1 MLSFGTDGVRGVAL
15 EELTPHLVR
24 DLVRATVRV
33 LGVPA
38 VVAGRDTRESGPALE
53 RAVVE
58 GCAIEGVP
66 VHLLGVAPTPAVA
79 FACERSD
86 MAGIAITASHNPW
99 TDNGI
104 KVFAPGGTK
113 LSDDDQVEIERVWHS
128 LSSEPTAVGIGTVHD
143 ASAVLGEYVEHRM
156 SVAGPDALAG
166 LRIAVDC
173 AHGAMHEVAPR
184 VLRAC
189 GAEVTVL
196 AASPDGRNINRGCGA
211 TDPAA
216 LIAAVRA
223 GGLDAGIA
231 LDGDGDR
238 LVVVAADGS
247 LLDGDAVVAAA
258 AADLVAR
265 GLLRNRAVAVTV
277 MSNLG
282 FHRAMAELDVDVVV
296 TPVGDRG
303 ILTALAE
310 YDLVL
315 GGEQSGHIVHAAHAT
330 TGDGLLA
337 AVLFL
342 ESVVR
347 NYGTVV
353 TAASVMERWPQVLLN
368 VRTSGRVDDP
378 LAGIG
383 ESLVVAENALAGD
396 GRILVRSSGTEPVVR
411 VMVEAPTIDLADSVA
426 RTVASAVAS
435 AHGGTVETSH

>member
-1 MLSFGTDGVRGVAL
+1 MLRFGTDGVRGVAL
-15 EELTPHLVR
+15 EELTAPLVR

-38 VVAGRDTRESGPALE
+38 VFVGRDTRESGRVLE

-79 FACERSD
+79 FACERTD
-86 MAGIAITASHNPW
+86 RAGIAITASHNPW
-99 TDNGI
+99 SDNGV

-128 LSSEPTAVGIGTVHD
+128 LGAEPTAVGIGTVHD
-143 ASAVLGEYVEHRM
+143 ASAVLEEYAGHRM

-173 AHGAMHEVAPR
+173 AHGAMHELAPR
-184 VLRAC
+184 VLRGC
-189 GAEVTVL
+189 GAEVTVF
-196 AASPDGRNINRGCGA
+196 AASPDGRNINHECGA
-211 TDPAA
+211 TSPEALAA
-216 LIAAVRA
+216 LVRA
-223 GGLDAGIA
+223 EGLDAGVA
-231 LDGDGDR
+231 FDGDGDR

-247 LLDGDAVVAAA
+247 LLDGDAIVAAA
-258 AADLVAR
+258 AADLAAR

-282 FHRAMAELDVDVVV
+282 FHRAMADLGIDVVV

-303 ILTALAE
+303 ILAALAE
-310 YDLVL
+310 HDLVL

-347 NYGTVV
+347 GYGSVAG
-353 TAASVMERWPQVLLN
+353 AASVMERWPQVLLN
-368 VRTSGRVDDP
+368 VRTTARVEDP
-378 LAGIG
+378 LDGITDV
-383 ESLVVAENALAGD
+383 LTDAEAALGGD
-396 GRILVRSSGTEPVVR
+396 GRILVRSSGTESVVR
-411 VMVEAPTIDLADSVA
+411 VMVEARTIDVA
-426 RTVASAVAS
+426 TRTARMLASAIAA